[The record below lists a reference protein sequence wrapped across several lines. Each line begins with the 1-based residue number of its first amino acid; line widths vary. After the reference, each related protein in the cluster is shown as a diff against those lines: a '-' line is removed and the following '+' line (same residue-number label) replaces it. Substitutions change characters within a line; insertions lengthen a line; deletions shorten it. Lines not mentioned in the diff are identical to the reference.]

1 MYRAR
6 LKRDLDRWVANG
18 LVNERDAQAML
29 ADHDA
34 QASSFSVG
42 SVLLVL
48 SAVLLSASILLVI
61 AANWQ
66 AIPRLMKVSVV
77 IALIWGFHCGGAI
90 LIALGRKALGQGLL
104 VLGAASFGG
113 GMALVGQLYHLSGDE
128 LDLFYVWLTAAVLSC
143 IFFRSGVMLGFVA
156 ALCMVTVAVGF
167 DRYNFDW
174 TMQTVLLPPALSC
187 VIILLS
193 FWAGNLRVRHVAG
206 VLLLAWLVWLYAHTT
221 DVRIAIAFVAGGF
234 GVFAALAL
242 TKLYEWHLARLLAT
256 YALALSAIGLALV
269 NIEYSTGLSLAFVSI
284 VSLVISVAALVMKG
298 RDDGMVRAMAY
309 MIFAGE
315 TLYLSFQTIDSL
327 LDTSSFFLIS
337 GLLVALLAF
346 GVSRLEKLLSQNR
359 GLKKESADAS

>member
-1 MYRAR
+1 MYRAK
-6 LKRDLDRWVANG
+6 LKRDLMRWTAMG
-18 LVNERDAQAML
+18 LVNEHDAQAML

-77 IALIWGFHCGGAI
+77 IALIWGFHCGGAM
-90 LIALGRKALGQGLL
+90 LIAFGRTVLGQGLL

-128 LDLFYVWLTAAVLSC
+128 LDLFYIWLAAAVLSC
-143 IFFRSGVMLGFVA
+143 VFFRSGIMLGFVA
-156 ALCMVTVAVGF
+156 ALCVSTLWVAF

-174 TMQTVLLPPALSC
+174 TTQTVLLPPALSC
-187 VIILLS
+187 IIVLLS
-193 FWAGNLRVRHVAG
+193 FWAGNVRVRHVAG
-206 VLLLAWLVWLYAHTT
+206 FLMLGWLIWLYAQTT
-221 DVRIAIAFVAGGF
+221 DVWIAIAFATGGF
-234 GVFAALAL
+234 GVFAVLSL
-242 TKLYEWHLARLLAT
+242 TRLYDSHVARLVAT
-256 YALALSAIGLALV
+256 YALALSAIGLALI
-269 NIEYSTGLSLAFVSI
+269 NIEYSRGLPLAVVSIASLA
-284 VSLVISVAALVMKG
+284 ISVAALVMKG
-298 RDDGMVRAMAY
+298 RDDGMVRAIAY

-337 GLLVALLAF
+337 GLLLALLAF
-346 GVSRLEKLLSQNR
+346 GVSRLEKLLSKKR
-359 GLKKESADAS
+359 GLKKEGVDAS